1 MRNVTVLNQMRSLF
15 SIRIQ
20 LHRASNTHLCGGE
33 GQELEEM
40 ASYSFTAKGR
50 KTKAGDCQ
58 NKVIVINASDQ
69 QP

>member
-1 MRNVTVLNQMRSLF
+1 MRSLF

-20 LHRASNTHLCGGE
+20 LHRASNTHLWGGE

-50 KTKAGDCQ
+50 KTKDRRLSKQSHCDEC
-58 NKVIVINASDQ
+58 K
-69 QP
+69 